1 MIIEVDDT
9 TIEIVEDDDG
19 YFVANAKTVDGK
31 DVTSCEGFVTE
42 SELIQALKTIDP
54 DDFWQDV

>member
-1 MIIEVDDT
+1 MFIKIDESTIKIEK
-9 TIEIVEDDDG
+9 DDDG
-19 YFVANAKTVDGK
+19 YFFADAKTIDGK
-31 DVTSCEGFVTE
+31 KVTSCEGFKKE